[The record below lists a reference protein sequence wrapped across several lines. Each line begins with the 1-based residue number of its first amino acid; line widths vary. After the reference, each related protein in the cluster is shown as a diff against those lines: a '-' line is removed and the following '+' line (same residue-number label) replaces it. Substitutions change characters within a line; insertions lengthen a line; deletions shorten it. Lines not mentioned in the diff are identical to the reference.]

1 MAMAYIKLFFDWMDV
16 TSPLTSEEKGR
27 LVDALILHAKDG
39 SGEELLT
46 GNERYTFPVLRRRL
60 DNDARRYAR
69 RCAGLRKKED
79 KEDKEDEED
88 YEDYEDKEDY
98 EDEEPSD
105 FRERNTHWKTSIMA
119 RKSEA
124 QRLVDHC
131 ISENLPCSG
140 MNSLFDELLSAME
153 GGLSPAE
160 LLTCC
165 QRADA
170 RSLGLEIYTA
180 MKRRGVG
187 VRA

>member
-1 MAMAYIKLFFDWMDV
+1 MKYIKLFYEWIDSTCTLAAD
-16 TSPLTSEEKGR
+16 EKGR
-27 LVDALILHAKDG
+27 LIDAMVLFARDGVEVDLP
-39 SGEELLT
+39 
-46 GNERYTFPVLRRRL
+46 GNERFIFPMFRL
-60 DNDARRYAR
+60 QLERDRDSYAR
-69 RCAGLRKKED
+69 SREENARSRKEKD
-79 KEDKEDEED
+79 KEKEEEKEEDEEQE
-88 YEDYEDKEDY
+88 YN
-98 EDEEPSD
+98 EPSVLQKID
-105 FRERNTHWKTSIMA
+105 ENWRTSGRA
-119 RKSEA
+119 RGAAA
-124 QRLVDHC
+124 QLLVDHC